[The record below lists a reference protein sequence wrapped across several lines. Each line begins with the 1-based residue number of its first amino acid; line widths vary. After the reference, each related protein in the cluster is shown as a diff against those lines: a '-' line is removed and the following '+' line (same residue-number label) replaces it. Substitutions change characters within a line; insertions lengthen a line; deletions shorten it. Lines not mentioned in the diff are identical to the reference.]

1 MNKDFRVRLLLALQT
16 SLLGYVSANMRT
28 VTCGFTGENITV
40 RVVFD
45 GAITDEDREAMDE
58 VGSEL
63 ASHFEHES
71 VDMQCVRIDAPQPLR
86 DSALE
91 LQAYQRRECSR

>member
-16 SLLGYVSANMRT
+16 SLLGYVSANIRA
-28 VTCGFTGENITV
+28 VTCGIAGENVMV

-45 GAITDEDREAMDE
+45 GAITDEDRETMDE

-63 ASHFEHES
+63 ASHFAHEL

-91 LQAYQRRECSR
+91 LCAYQRRE